1 MAVIAVYLHGRQFS
15 RLVSRSAQ
23 TTLVT
28 LSAIDVDF
36 KASAHGASVIGSTGY
51 LAWYDW
57 VIQEDYEHGI
67 IELDHGIK

>member
-1 MAVIAVYLHGRQFS
+1 MAAIALYLHGRQFS

-36 KASAHGASVIGSTGY
+36 KASTHGASVTASTGQM
-51 LAWYDW
+51 AWYELE
-57 VIQEDYEHGI
+57 IQEDCLQGN
-67 IELDHGIK
+67 IESYRCRK

>member
-1 MAVIAVYLHGRQFS
+1 LSDMAVIALYLHGRQFS

-36 KASAHGASVIGSTGY
+36 KASAHGASVTGSPGQ
-51 LAWYDW
+51 LAWYELK
-57 VIQEDYEHGI
+57 IQED
-67 IELDHGIK
+67 